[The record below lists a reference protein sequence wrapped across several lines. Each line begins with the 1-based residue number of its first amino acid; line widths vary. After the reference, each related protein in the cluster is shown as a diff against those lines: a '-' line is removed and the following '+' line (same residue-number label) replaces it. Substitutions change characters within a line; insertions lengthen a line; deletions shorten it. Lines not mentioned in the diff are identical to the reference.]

1 MHSSIFPSCKRLLLI
16 SGCVFY
22 ATVSTGLPLSAE
34 PKASQTVNIVKEA
47 PKKAK
52 EAKKESKSSTSL
64 SPQREKQAL
73 EFARSHHPEL
83 AELIQRLKK
92 HRPREY
98 KRAVRELDTTL
109 TRLERFKDRDSDRYQ
124 LILERWEID
133 SRIRLLAARVSVK
146 GTDAEKSELTSLIK
160 QRVDLQ
166 LDMLRLEKKSTEK
179 RLQKLDKSI
188 SEIEENRDRLIESEL
203 KKIKR
208 TMKKSGS
215 KTNNKK

>member
-1 MHSSIFPSCKRLLLI
+1 MS
-16 SGCVFY
+16 
-22 ATVSTGLPLSAE
+22 LPLSAE

-52 EAKKESKSSTSL
+52 EAKKESKSATSL

-124 LILERWEID
+124 LILERWEIE